1 MAIKVLFIG
10 NYAIPVH
17 NIRPEAEMII
27 GLKARGL
34 DVEVMT
40 QGHCYYA
47 ERMRSLGIVV
57 HDFTPRSKVSWT
69 AIRTIRKVLREGR
82 HDILHL
88 FNNKAIANGNIAAL
102 GLPVKVVTYRGRP
115 GNIVRRDPSCYLT
128 HLNPRVDKIVCVSD
142 TVRDDLLLHVFDRS
156 KPVTIYKGHDIAWYE
171 GIEPWPRAAIGVPA
185 DGFLVSCVANKP
197 LRKGVPILL
206 EAAKQ
211 LPAALPVYFAF
222 AGDGME
228 ESALAPLVAG
238 HAVAAR
244 CRYLGPRDDVL
255 RIVAACDASVLPTAG
270 LEGMPKTVVE
280 AMALGVAPIVTDSG
294 GSAELVVNGASGLV
308 VPRNDPAALAAAIRR
323 LAENREQARQLGK
336 AARERIASH
345 FRLKDTIEQHLALY
359 QALVGGAHQ
368 A

>member
-10 NYAIPVH
+10 NYDIPVH
-17 NIRPEAEMII
+17 NIRPEAEMIL

-34 DVEVMT
+34 EVAVMT
-40 QGHCYYA
+40 QANCYYA
-47 ERMRSLGIVV
+47 GQMRAAGIVV
-57 HDFTPRSKVSWT
+57 HDFTPRSKLSWT
-69 AIRTIRKVLREGR
+69 AIRTIRRTLREGR

-88 FNNKAIANGNIAAL
+88 FNNKAIANGNFAAL
-102 GLPVKVVTYRGRP
+102 GLPVRVVTYRGRP

-128 HLNPRVDKIVCVSD
+128 HLSPRVDKIVCVSN

-156 KPVTIYKGHDIAWYE
+156 KPVTIYKGHDIRWYQ
-171 GIEPWPRAAIGVPA
+171 GVEPWPRAAIEVPA
-185 DGFLVSCVANKP
+185 DAFLVSCVANKP
-197 LRKGVPILL
+197 LRKGVPMLL

-211 LPAALPVYFAF
+211 LPPGLPVYFVF

-228 ESALAPLVAG
+228 ATALAPLVAG

-270 LEGMPKTVVE
+270 LEGLPKTVIE

-294 GSAELVVNGASGLV
+294 GSAELVVHGESGLI
-308 VPRNDPAALAAAIRR
+308 VPRGDPAPLAAAIRR
-323 LAENREQARQLGK
+323 LAENRQDARTMGS
-336 AARERIASH
+336 AARTRIATH
-345 FRLKDTIEQHLALY
+345 FRLEDSIEQHLDLY
-359 QALVGGAHQ
+359 RELVGPAPST
-368 A
+368 